1 MSQDNYRLNL
11 NLKGGPIF
19 LGLGILGAL
28 GCVFS
33 FINNRKDFF
42 SSYLTSVAFFLAISL
57 GTLFFVMV
65 QHLARAGWSTTVRR
79 LAETVAANLKWMPLF
94 FIPLAFGLN
103 DLFPWLNPDMRAHD
117 VLLQKKAAYL
127 NITFFTIRQ
136 VFYLSVWWV
145 LSWYFL
151 RTSLK
156 QDETRDPGLSP
167 HMGKVAAG
175 GLALFALTQTFW
187 AFDWI
192 MSLEPHWFSTMFGV
206 YFFAGSI
213 VAQYCV
219 LILFMTVARKAS
231 GRGDVFRLEHYH
243 DSGKLLFG
251 HNVFWTYIGFSQFF
265 LIYYANI
272 PEETVFFLH
281 RAAGSW
287 KVVSLMLPWF
297 HFAVPFLY
305 LMSWHVKRNIT
316 AVCIGAI
323 WLLTMCY
330 IDIYWLIQ
338 PNFHHEGAHFGISD
352 ISSIFMVGGFFIYLI
367 INRFKTY
374 NFIPAGDPR
383 LKECLTYDNGIISH
397 EQH

>member
-19 LGLGILGAL
+19 LGLGILGAI
-28 GCVFS
+28 GSVVS
-33 FINNRKDFF
+33 FLQNRKDFF
-42 SSYLTSVAFFLAISL
+42 ASYLTVLAYFLAISL

-65 QHLARAGWSTTVRR
+65 QHLARVGWSTTVRR

-94 FIPLAFGLN
+94 FLPLAFGLN
-103 DLFPWLNPDMRAHD
+103 DLFPWLDPEMRANDHI
-117 VLLQKKAAYL
+117 LHKKMAYL
-127 NITFFTIRQ
+127 NITFFSIRQ
-136 VFYLSVWWV
+136 VLYFGAWWV

-151 RTSLK
+151 KTSVK
-156 QDETRDPGLSP
+156 QDATGEVGLTTRMGRVSTIGLI
-167 HMGKVAAG
+167 
-175 GLALFALTQTFW
+175 LFALTETFW

-192 MSLEPHWFSTMFGV
+192 MSLDPHWFSTMFGV
-206 YFFAGSI
+206 YYFAGAI

-219 LILFMTVARKAS
+219 LILFMTIVRKAS
-231 GRGDVFRLEHYH
+231 GRTDVYRIEHYH

-281 RAAGSW
+281 RAEGSW
-287 KVVSLMLPWF
+287 KTVSLMLPWF

-305 LMSWHVKRNIT
+305 LMSWHVKRNVPAICVG
-316 AVCIGAI
+316 AV
-323 WLLTMCY
+323 WLLVMCY
-330 IDIYWLIQ
+330 VDIFWLIQ
-338 PNFHHEGAHFGISD
+338 PNFHHHGVHFGLSD
-352 ISSIFMVGGFFIYLI
+352 ISSLLAVGGFFVFLI
-367 INRFKTY
+367 INRFKSY

-383 LKECLTYDNGIISH
+383 LKECLTYDNGITTH
-397 EQH
+397 E